1 MTNQFTT
8 TLVVVPKVHESGIAT
23 TSLCVSQ
30 KYLARREA
38 KKETF
43 DLASSTSASVFLTSF
58 LVTSRRSSLR
68 ASVRTNGSLYFP
80 AESPVEKGPLSPQ
93 SLPESFPLVL
103 LGFMETTIAA
113 PFDMSLFLMFEG
125 RAAIA
130 LISCRCAQYF
140 ILFCLRPQKC

>member
-1 MTNQFTT
+1 MRQS
-8 TLVVVPKVHESGIAT
+8 KVFGA
-23 TSLCVSQ
+23 
-30 KYLARREA
+30 KRG

-103 LGFMETTIAA
+103 LGFMETTTAA
-113 PFDMSLFLMFEG
+113 SLTSLSVSCSKEWQQLHSFRVDALNISFFFVFAPKMLSQGDFEQFS
-125 RAAIA
+125 
-130 LISCRCAQYF
+130 LISGF
-140 ILFCLRPQKC
+140 

>member
-1 MTNQFTT
+1 M
-8 TLVVVPKVHESGIAT
+8 P
-23 TSLCVSQ
+23 SLCVSQ

-103 LGFMETTIAA
+103 LGFMETTIEASLTSLSFSCSKEGQQLHSFRVDALNISFFFVFA
-113 PFDMSLFLMFEG
+113 PKNVESRRL
-125 RAAIA
+125 
-130 LISCRCAQYF
+130 
-140 ILFCLRPQKC
+140 